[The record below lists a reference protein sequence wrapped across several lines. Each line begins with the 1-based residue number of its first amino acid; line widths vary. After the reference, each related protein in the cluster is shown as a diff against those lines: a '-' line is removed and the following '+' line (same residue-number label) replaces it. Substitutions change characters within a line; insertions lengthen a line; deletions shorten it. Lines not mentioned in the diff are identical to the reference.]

1 MRTMTKVAIRGG
13 AGLLGL
19 AIASSGLLAIEGLL
33 ATRRSFLPAD
43 SAPPVEGTFKPTGQ
57 SIGSVKLTL
66 IGDSTAAG
74 VGATTTTGTVGGHLA
89 DGLALRGFDVQLTSV
104 AISGSRVSDL
114 GPQVSRALLSHP
126 EVALI
131 LIGANDATHLTRKA
145 AIETHLGEA
154 IRRLQSAGAK
164 VVVGTCP
171 DMGAAD
177 AFLPPLR
184 QVVAWE
190 GRRIGRMERAVVE
203 ATGAA
208 VVDIGAHT
216 GPQFRHDR
224 DRYLSTDRFH
234 PSDDGYGLWS
244 DALLP
249 EVSLA
254 ATELLSSPVG

>member
-1 MRTMTKVAIRGG
+1 MTKVALRGG

-19 AIASSGLLAIEGLL
+19 AVASVGILAIEGLIVS
-33 ATRRSFLPAD
+33 RRSFLPAD
-43 SAPPVEGTFKPTGQ
+43 SAPPVEGRFKPSGA

-89 DGLALRGFDVQLTSV
+89 TGLALRGFDVQLSSV

-114 GPQVSRALLSHP
+114 GPQVSRALLGHP

-131 LIGANDATHLTRKA
+131 LIGANDATHLTRKD
-145 AIETHLGEA
+145 AIEDHLGDA
-154 IRRLQSAGAK
+154 IRRLQAVGAK

-171 DMGAAD
+171 DMGAPD

-184 QVVAWE
+184 QVIAWE

-203 ATGAA
+203 GTGAA

-216 GPQFRHDR
+216 GPQTRSDR
-224 DRYLSTDRFH
+224 SRYLSTDRFH
-234 PSDDGYGLWS
+234 PSDDGYALWS

-254 ATELLSSPVG
+254 ATELLSSSVS